1 MPAGKKPKGKKNG
14 KKGREKKAA
23 PKIVKTKGFSDLH
36 ALVATLLP
44 LVKDPL
50 YIEYGDQE
58 KMQGSIKQKKLAKEK
73 KAIGILHSLSP
84 SFNFVK
90 SILVKA
96 HKRIAEQKVE
106 NKEWYMSKNDIDEFA
121 SEVSERIKI
130 LCRHC
135 TRTITTTWF
144 RNMMKDRN
152 TGRDKYRNK

>member
-1 MPAGKKPKGKKNG
+1 MPKS
-14 KKGREKKAA
+14 
-23 PKIVKTKGFSDLH
+23 VKTKGSSDVH
-36 ALVATLLP
+36 ALVSQLLP

-50 YIEYGDQE
+50 YIEYGEQE
-58 KMQGSIKQKKLAKEK
+58 EMQGSIKQAKLAKEK

-106 NKEWYMSKNDIDEFA
+106 NKEWYMSKKEIDEFA
-121 SEVSERIKI
+121 SEMSERIKI

-135 TRTITTTWF
+135 SRSIATTWF
-144 RNMMKDRN
+144 RIMMKDRN
-152 TGRDKYRNK
+152 TGRDKYRNR

>member
-1 MPAGKKPKGKKNG
+1 MPAGKKPEGNKRCKKGKQ
-14 KKGREKKAA
+14 KKAG
-23 PKIVKTKGFSDLH
+23 PKSVKTKSFSDLH

-50 YIEYGDQE
+50 YIEYGEQE

-106 NKEWYMSKNDIDEFA
+106 NKEWYMSKNEIDDFA
-121 SEVSERIKI
+121 SEMSERIKI

-135 TRTITTTWF
+135 SRCITTTWF
-144 RNMMKDRN
+144 GNMMKDRN
-152 TGRDKYRNK
+152 KGRAKYRNR